1 MNLHFC
7 NVIEERTLLQKK
19 GRICT
24 FLLLSNWSVNGE
36 NYIRMINLVG
46 YWELRIF
53 ASVNFINWFSTPHQH
68 FLCECCP
75 ILRIPFDSTWKD
87 FLWPIA
93 TKMKTKKHIGRHKQN
108 SRFLFVVL
116 LNKMNS
122 YIRHTVRV
130 LIFLNFNIAFIFR
143 TLYLKKSVPFSSK
156 KEK

>member
-1 MNLHFC
+1 MQRHSRKNTFA
-7 NVIEERTLLQKK
+7 KK

-24 FLLLSNWSVNGE
+24 FLLLSNCSVNGE

-93 TKMKTKKHIGRHKQN
+93 TQMKTKKHIGRHKQN

-130 LIFLNFNIAFIFR
+130 LIFLNRVYIKN
-143 TLYLKKSVPFSSK
+143 TVP
-156 KEK
+156 